1 MPGVSLLL
9 VATTLLTGPPQ
20 KVTTGSDVIRAMHAR
35 YQGKWYRTLSFVQRA
50 IYPDGRPE
58 EEWWEAALIPGRLRI
73 DIVPVDSGRTIIYRG
88 DSNYVFTKGKLA
100 QAVAQRNILAI
111 LGFDVYGQPPDR
123 TIELVKGEGFDLS
136 KVREDQWAGKAAY
149 VVGAPDREFWIEKD
163 RLLFLKVVEPGQG
176 GATTEISFNKYLRLG
191 NGWIGTEVIFLRN
204 GKEFFREVYRDWKIN
219 PAVTDELFQTTAWK
233 RAAWIPKP

>member
-9 VATTLLTGPPQ
+9 AMALAGPPQ
-20 KVTTGSDVIRAMHAR
+20 PVSNGADVIRAMHAR

-73 DIVPVDSGRTIIYRG
+73 DIVPVDSGRTFIYKG
-88 DSNYVFTKGKLA
+88 DSNYVFAKGKLA
-100 QAVAQRNILAI
+100 QAVARRNILAI

-123 TIELVKGEGFDLS
+123 TIELVKSEGFDLS
-136 KVREDQWAGKAAY
+136 KLREDQWKGTAAY
-149 VVGAPDREFWIEKD
+149 VVGAPDHEIWIEKD

-176 GATTEISFNKYLRLG
+176 GA
-191 NGWIGTEVIFLRN
+191 
-204 GKEFFREVYRDWKIN
+204 
-219 PAVTDELFQTTAWK
+219 PTA
-233 RAAWIPKP
+233 PL

>member
-9 VATTLLTGPPQ
+9 AMALAGPPQ
-20 KVTTGSDVIRAMHAR
+20 PVSNGADVIRAMHAR

-73 DIVPVDSGRTIIYRG
+73 DIVPVDSGRTFIYKG
-88 DSNYVFTKGKLA
+88 DSNYVFAKGKLA
-100 QAVAQRNILAI
+100 QAVARRNILAI
-111 LGFDVYGQPPDR
+111 LGFDVYGQAPDR

-136 KVREDQWAGKAAY
+136 KLREDQWNGKAAY
-149 VVGAPDREFWIEKD
+149 VIGAPDHEVWIEKD

-176 GATTEISFNKYLRLG
+176 GAPTEISFNQYVKLG
-191 NGWIGTEVIFLRN
+191 GGWIGTEVIFLRN

-219 PAVTDELFQTTAWK
+219 PAVTDELFETTAWK
-233 RAAWIPKP
+233 RAAWIPKR